1 MPEPHPTR
9 DPDPSKRYSPELLRA
24 IREGEIIDEAEFG
37 LIPPERQR
45 PVIAAHARITFLA

>member
-1 MPEPHPTR
+1 MPEPHPTP
-9 DPDPSKRYSPELLRA
+9 DPDPSKRYTPELLRA
-24 IREGEIIDEAEFG
+24 IRKGEIIDEAEFG